1 MVQKG
6 REEDLGPGKSIP
18 RYRVPTS
25 TAVLS
30 RAMVAISLVLR
41 KLTLFKVKL
50 GALP

>member
-25 TAVLS
+25 TAVLVS
-30 RAMVAISLVLR
+30 GHGGDLAGSEEVNLV
-41 KLTLFKVKL
+41 
-50 GALP
+50 